1 MFGAMNKFSA
11 SELLQLPVP
20 ERLQL
25 VEDIWNSI
33 ADAAEALELTDEDRR
48 LIDER
53 LASRQRDP
61 AAGSPW
67 QEVYDRITSKP
78 K

>member
-1 MFGAMNKFSA
+1 MNSFSA

-33 ADAAEALELTDEDRR
+33 ADAPEALQLTDEDKR

-53 LASRQRDP
+53 LQARQGNP
-61 AAGSPW
+61 GAGSPW
-67 QEVYDRITSKP
+67 QELFDRITSKP

>member
-1 MFGAMNKFSA
+1 MDKFSA
-11 SELLQLPVP
+11 TELLQLPVP

-33 ADAAEALELTDEDRR
+33 ADAPETLELTDEDKR

-53 LASRQRDP
+53 LEARQRDP
-61 AAGSPW
+61 AAGSQW
-67 QEVYDRITSKP
+67 QHVYDRITSKS